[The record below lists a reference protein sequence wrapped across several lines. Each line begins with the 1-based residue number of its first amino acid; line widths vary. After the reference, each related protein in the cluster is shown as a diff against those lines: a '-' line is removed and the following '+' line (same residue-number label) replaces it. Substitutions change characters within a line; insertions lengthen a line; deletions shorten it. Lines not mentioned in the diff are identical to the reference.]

1 MSKANTVTIEHIEV
15 KKRSIDMIKKA
26 FNIKDRTEAV
36 RIAIDSIAGNLEIK
50 KFFEKTKGL
59 KIKKV
64 YD

>member
-1 MSKANTVTIEHIEV
+1 MPKSTTVRIEHIEV

-26 FNIKDRTEAV
+26 FNIKDSTEAV

-50 KFFEKTKGL
+50 KFFENNKGL
-59 KIKKV
+59 KLKKI

>member
-1 MSKANTVTIEHIEV
+1 MSKASTVTIDKIQV

-26 FNIKDRTEAV
+26 FDVKDSTEAV

-50 KFFEKTKGL
+50 KFFEKNKGL
-59 KIKKV
+59 KLKKV